1 MKVSIITVCFN
12 SESTIK
18 ETIESVLSQDYS
30 NIEYIIVDGGSIDK
44 TVDIIKS
51 YGNKISKWVSEK
63 DEGLYDAMNK
73 GLKMAQGDVV
83 GIINSDDV
91 YIDNGVISTVLQL
104 LKEKKSDC
112 IYADLVYVDKKNKN
126 KPIRYYDSSHFHINK
141 FRYGWMPAHPTF
153 FAKKHVYEEVGQFDT
168 SYKIAADFEML
179 IRILHINK
187 KSFTYFPSPII
198 KMRYGGASTSGLINN
213 FKLNKEII
221 RACKQNGIYTNLL
234 ILLLKIP
241 AKIMGKIKAI
251 NYKF

>member
-83 GIINSDDV
+83 GLINSDDV

-104 LKEKKSDC
+104 LKEKKVIVSMQTW
-112 IYADLVYVDKKNKN
+112 Y
-126 KPIRYYDSSHFHINK
+126 
-141 FRYGWMPAHPTF
+141 M
-153 FAKKHVYEEVGQFDT
+153 
-168 SYKIAADFEML
+168 
-179 IRILHINK
+179 
-187 KSFTYFPSPII
+187 
-198 KMRYGGASTSGLINN
+198 ST
-213 FKLNKEII
+213 K
-221 RACKQNGIYTNLL
+221 
-234 ILLLKIP
+234 
-241 AKIMGKIKAI
+241 KIKI
-251 NYKF
+251 NPLDIMTLATFI